1 VNTQSDISNK
11 IIKCSQEDKLEILI
25 SLRAFLL
32 GLEDCPWFIFFPND
46 DKSEIIKK
54 STKKN
59 LQYYKKINESNLR
72 KIQIKPIDI
81 FLLPKNKKIRLI
93 QILDPIILNF
103 DCEVIFDK
111 LRSSPF
117 NDDDLLDFIMENIED
132 FNDEIIQVFDQRSLA
147 KNKLLKEAKIT
158 KSKYSSSFSI
168 SRKNKIID
176 YWKNLWGM
184 PEKYHAQSIVD
195 QIIIK

>member
-1 VNTQSDISNK
+1 MNTQSDISNK

-54 STKKN
+54 TTKKN
-59 LQYYKKINESNLR
+59 LLYYKKINESNLR

-81 FLLPKNKKIRLI
+81 FLLPKNKKIKLI

-117 NDDDLLDFIMENIED
+117 NDDDLLDFIMKNIED
-132 FNDEIIQVFDQRSLA
+132 FNDEIIQIFDRRSLA

>member
-1 VNTQSDISNK
+1 MNTQSDISNK

-54 STKKN
+54 TTKKN

-111 LRSSPF
+111 LRSNPF

>member
-1 VNTQSDISNK
+1 M
-11 IIKCSQEDKLEILI
+11 EILI

-32 GLEDCPWFIFFPND
+32 GLEECPWFIFFSND
-46 DKSEIIKK
+46 NKSEIIKK
-54 STKKN
+54 ANKKN

-81 FLLPKNKKIRLI
+81 FLLPKNKKNKLL
-93 QILDPIILNF
+93 QILDPIILNY
-103 DCEVIFDK
+103 DCEIVFDK
-111 LRSSPF
+111 LRSNPF
-117 NDDDLLDFIMENIED
+117 NNDELLDFILENIEY
-132 FNDEIIQVFDQRSLA
+132 FNDEIIQIFDKRSVA
-147 KNKLLKEAKIT
+147 RNILLKEAKIS
-158 KSKYSSSFSI
+158 KSIYSSSFSI

-184 PEKYHAQSIVD
+184 PEKYQAQSIVD

>member
-1 VNTQSDISNK
+1 M
-11 IIKCSQEDKLEILI
+11 EILI

-32 GLEDCPWFIFFPND
+32 GLEDCPWFIFFQND

-54 STKKN
+54 KTNKN

-81 FLLPKNKKIRLI
+81 FLLPKNKKIKLI

>member
-54 STKKN
+54 TTKKN

-117 NDDDLLDFIMENIED
+117 NDDDLLDFIMGNIED
-132 FNDEIIQVFDQRSLA
+132 FNDEIIQVFDRRSLA

>member
-1 VNTQSDISNK
+1 MNTQSDISNK

-32 GLEDCPWFIFFPND
+32 GLEDCHWFIFFPND

-54 STKKN
+54 TNKKN

-81 FLLPKNKKIRLI
+81 FLLPKNKKIKLI

-132 FNDEIIQVFDQRSLA
+132 FNDEIIQVFDRRSLA

>member
-1 VNTQSDISNK
+1 M
-11 IIKCSQEDKLEILI
+11 EILI

-32 GLEDCPWFIFFPND
+32 GLEECPWFIFFSND
-46 DKSEIIKK
+46 NKSEIIKK
-54 STKKN
+54 ANKKN

-81 FLLPKNKKIRLI
+81 FLLPKNKKNKLL
-93 QILDPIILNF
+93 QILDPIILNY
-103 DCEVIFDK
+103 DCEIVFDK
-111 LRSSPF
+111 LRSNPF
-117 NDDDLLDFIMENIED
+117 SNDELLDFILENIEY
-132 FNDEIIQVFDQRSLA
+132 FNDEIIQIFDKRSVA
-147 KNKLLKEAKIT
+147 RNILLKEAKIS
-158 KSKYSSSFSI
+158 KSIYSSSFSI

-184 PEKYHAQSIVD
+184 PEKYQAQSIVD

>member
-1 VNTQSDISNK
+1 MNTQSDISNK

-54 STKKN
+54 TTKKN

-81 FLLPKNKKIRLI
+81 FLLPKNKKIKLI

-117 NDDDLLDFIMENIED
+117 NDDDLLNFIMENIED

>member
-1 VNTQSDISNK
+1 MNTQSDISNK
-11 IIKCSQEDKLEILI
+11 IIKCSQENKLEILI

-32 GLEDCPWFIFFPND
+32 GLEDCPWFIFFSND
-46 DKSEIIKK
+46 NKSEIIKK
-54 STKKN
+54 ANKKN

-81 FLLPKNKKIRLI
+81 FLLPKNKKNQLI
-93 QILDPIILNF
+93 QMLDPIILNC
-103 DCEVIFDK
+103 DCEIIFDK

-117 NDDDLLDFIMENIED
+117 NDDDLLDFILKNIED
-132 FNDEIIQVFDQRSLA
+132 FNDEIIQVFDKRSLA

-158 KSKYSSSFSI
+158 KSIYSSSFSI

-184 PEKYHAQSIVD
+184 PDKYQAQSIVD
-195 QIIIK
+195 QIIIR

>member
-1 VNTQSDISNK
+1 MNTLADISNK
-11 IIKCSQEDKLEILI
+11 IIKCSQENKLEILI

-32 GLEDCPWFIFFPND
+32 GLEECPWFIFFSND
-46 DKSEIIKK
+46 NKSEIIKK
-54 STKKN
+54 ANKKN

-81 FLLPKNKKIRLI
+81 FLLPKNKKNKLL
-93 QILDPIILNF
+93 QILDPIILNY
-103 DCEVIFDK
+103 DCEIVFDK
-111 LRSSPF
+111 LRSNPF
-117 NDDDLLDFIMENIED
+117 SNDELLDFILENIEY
-132 FNDEIIQVFDQRSLA
+132 FNDEIIQIFDKRSVA
-147 KNKLLKEAKIT
+147 RNILLKEAKIS
-158 KSKYSSSFSI
+158 KSIYSSSFSI

-184 PEKYHAQSIVD
+184 PEKYQAQSIVD

>member
-1 VNTQSDISNK
+1 MTN
-11 IIKCSQEDKLEILI
+11 
-25 SLRAFLL
+25 L
-32 GLEDCPWFIFFPND
+32 GQVL
-46 DKSEIIKK
+46 
-54 STKKN
+54 
-59 LQYYKKINESNLR
+59 
-72 KIQIKPIDI
+72 
-81 FLLPKNKKIRLI
+81 
-93 QILDPIILNF
+93 
-103 DCEVIFDK
+103 
-111 LRSSPF
+111 F
-117 NDDDLLDFIMENIED
+117 NDADLLDFIMENIED

>member
-1 VNTQSDISNK
+1 MNTQSDISNK

-32 GLEDCPWFIFFPND
+32 GLEDCPWFIFFLND

-54 STKKN
+54 TTKKN
-59 LQYYKKINESNLR
+59 LNYYKKINESNLR
-72 KIQIKPIDI
+72 KIQIKPIDV
-81 FLLPKNKKIRLI
+81 FLLPKNKKNKLI

>member
-1 VNTQSDISNK
+1 MNTQSDISNK

-54 STKKN
+54 TTKKN

-81 FLLPKNKKIRLI
+81 FLLPKNKKIKLI

-117 NDDDLLDFIMENIED
+117 NDDDLLDFIMGNIED
-132 FNDEIIQVFDQRSLA
+132 FNDEIIQIFDRRSLA